1 MRMNVD
7 KFELKWS
14 IWTKRLGNWNW

>member
-14 IWTKRLGNWNW
+14 IWKKRLGNWNW